1 VSAAVTLRHMTLEDV
16 PTVAELDQ
24 MSFSLPW
31 PERSFRF
38 EVTEND
44 CSRCWVAEAD
54 GRIVGMLVLWVI
66 VDEAHIATIAV
77 HPDYR
82 RQGVG
87 EHILRETLKSAKVEG
102 VVRATLEVRAGNMAA
117 REMYRK
123 FGFEIVGT
131 RPRYYKDNNEDA
143 ILLTL
148 HSLKNLDSFLE
159 KR

>member
-1 VSAAVTLRHMTLEDV
+1 MSADVTLRQMTLEDV
-16 PTVAELDQ
+16 PTVAEMDRI
-24 MSFSLPW
+24 SFSLPW

-82 RQGVG
+82 RQGMG
-87 EHILRETLKSAKVEG
+87 EHILRETLKAARTDG
-102 VVRATLEVRAGNMAA
+102 AVRATLEVRAGNAA
-117 REMYRK
+117 AQEMYRK
-123 FGFEIVGT
+123 FGFEVVGS

-148 HSLKNLDSFLE
+148 QNLDHLE
-159 KR
+159 